1 MLAVNN
7 GEVKTLLF
15 GVLFTTVTTTTTTI
29 LDWRTDPP
37 MRVQCVYFKM
47 FTWQSDD
54 RVPWIWTQVSVKIFR
69 DYFNIF

>member
-1 MLAVNN
+1 MNQHKKRFIGNLLAVNN

-37 MRVQCVYFKM
+37 PNASAVCLF
-47 FTWQSDD
+47 
-54 RVPWIWTQVSVKIFR
+54 
-69 DYFNIF
+69 